1 MACAAPEVFRA
12 LGLLNFSAVLAGGC
26 GVSRP
31 DEAYWSTN
39 DLAIVP
45 PDGAISAAAYQALL
59 DELAQ
64 AQTLEHERV
73 GRIYHLEQA
82 LDQAL
87 ACIEDLKLQVHD
99 QAFLEAQ
106 LATTEEF
113 AYVQQQAIARLKLQL
128 NQQRQLL
135 EAQASEGEL
144 RDQAA
149 QSVLSATESIAQG
162 QQDALEQLRSRIAQ
176 DQAEVYAHRRRLEK
190 QLQDLQI
197 ALDSR
202 QQRILEL
209 ESESLTSRMT
219 TASLEVQLAAAQQ
232 QIRNL
237 CLSLSQH
244 QTSLANLETQI
255 ANRGASGSV
264 NSGATQLS
272 LEPLMQTEMH
282 QELAIA
288 QGKVEELETQLDRL
302 LKQQAIWQQNYQEV
316 EGDRSSNQAKVE
328 ALERQAAEMQEQI
341 LQQARQAEEYETAVQ
356 HWKDRYTTNQNQLV
370 QLRELLRTA
379 IESGSTVAS
388 LWAAIEPLLPP
399 TEEELPS
406 PRTRFQAIDL
416 PDFLVRRRA
425 YRSKT

>member
-1 MACAAPEVFRA
+1 M
-12 LGLLNFSAVLAGGC
+12 
-26 GVSRP
+26 SRP
-31 DEAYWSTN
+31 DEAFWSAN
-39 DLAIVP
+39 EVAIEAISALG
-45 PDGAISAAAYQALL
+45 GAISTASEVSPPISAAVYQALL

-64 AQTLEHERV
+64 AQTLDHERV
-73 GRIYHLEQA
+73 ARIYHLEQA

-144 RDQAA
+144 RDQAV

-162 QQDALEQLRSRIAQ
+162 QQDVLEQLRSRLAQ
-176 DQAEVYAHRRRLEK
+176 DQSEVYAHRRRLEK
-190 QLQDLQI
+190 QIQDLQK
-197 ALDSR
+197 ALESR

-209 ESESLTSRMT
+209 ESESLTSRML
-219 TASLEVQLAAAQQ
+219 TASLEVQLTAAQQ
-232 QIRNL
+232 QIRQL

-244 QTSLANLETQI
+244 QTSLANLETQLA
-255 ANRGASGSV
+255 AND
-264 NSGATQLS
+264 ATQLS
-272 LEPLMQTEMH
+272 LEPLMQPGLQH
-282 QELAIA
+282 ELAIA

-302 LKQQAIWQQNYQEV
+302 LKQQAVWQQNYQEL
-316 EGDRSSNQAKVE
+316 EGDRSANQTRVE
-328 ALERQAAEMQEQI
+328 AMEREAAEMQEQI

-356 HWKDRYTTNQNQLV
+356 HWKDRYTTSQNQLL
-370 QLRELLRTA
+370 QLRDLLSQA
-379 IESGSTVAS
+379 LANGNSE
-388 LWAAIEPLLPP
+388 LWAAIEPLLPAADGGASLS
-399 TEEELPS
+399 TTQLN
-406 PRTRFQAIDL
+406 AIDL

-425 YRSKT
+425 YRTK

>member
-1 MACAAPEVFRA
+1 M
-12 LGLLNFSAVLAGGC
+12 
-26 GVSRP
+26 SRP
-31 DEAYWSTN
+31 DDAVFTN
-39 DLAIVP
+39 DVAIVP
-45 PDGAISAAAYQALL
+45 PESSAISAAAYQALL

-162 QQDALEQLRSRIAQ
+162 QQDVLEQLRSRLAQ
-176 DQAEVYAHRRRLEK
+176 DQAEVYAQRRRLEK

-237 CLSLSQH
+237 CLSLNQH
-244 QTSLANLETQI
+244 QASLANLETQI
-255 ANRGASGSV
+255 T
-264 NSGATQLS
+264 NSGVTQLS
-272 LEPLMQTEMH
+272 LEPLIQTELQ

-302 LKQQAIWQQNYQEV
+302 LKQQAIWQQNYQEL

-328 ALERQAAEMQEQI
+328 AMERQTAEMQEQI

-356 HWKDRYTTNQNQLV
+356 HWKDRYTANQNQLV
-370 QLRELLRTA
+370 QLRELLQGA
-379 IESGSTVAS
+379 IESGGTVAS
-388 LWAAIEPLLPP
+388 LWTAIEPLLPAA
-399 TEEELPS
+399 EEELPA

>member
-1 MACAAPEVFRA
+1 M
-12 LGLLNFSAVLAGGC
+12 
-26 GVSRP
+26 SRP
-31 DEAYWSTN
+31 DDAVCTN
-39 DLAIVP
+39 DVAIVP

-64 AQTLEHERV
+64 AQTLEHEWV

-113 AYVQQQAIARLKLQL
+113 AYVQQQAIACLKLQL
-128 NQQRQLL
+128 SQQRQLI
-135 EAQASEGEL
+135 EAQASEGEV
-144 RDQAA
+144 RDQAV
-149 QSVLSATESIAQG
+149 QSVLSTTESIAQN
-162 QQDALEQLRSRIAQ
+162 QQDVLEQLRSRLAQ

-202 QQRILEL
+202 QQRVLEL

-237 CLSLSQH
+237 CLSLNQH

-255 ANRGASGSV
+255 AASGV
-264 NSGATQLS
+264 TQLS
-272 LEPLMQTEMH
+272 LEPLMQTELQ

-302 LKQQAIWQQNYQEV
+302 LKQQAIWQQNYQEL
-316 EGDRSSNQAKVE
+316 EGDRSTNQTRVE
-328 ALERQAAEMQEQI
+328 AMERQAAEMQEQI

-370 QLRELLRTA
+370 QLRELLRAA
-379 IESGSTVAS
+379 IESGSTVAN
-388 LWAAIEPLLPP
+388 LWTAIEPLLPP
-399 TEEELPS
+399 DEEELPP
-406 PRTRFQAIDL
+406 PRTKFQAIDL

>member
-1 MACAAPEVFRA
+1 M
-12 LGLLNFSAVLAGGC
+12 
-26 GVSRP
+26 SRP
-31 DEAYWSTN
+31 DDVVGSTN
-39 DLAIVP
+39 DVAIVP
-45 PDGAISAAAYQALL
+45 LESGAISAAAYQTVL

-99 QAFLEAQ
+99 QAFLESQ

-149 QSVLSATESIAQG
+149 QLVLSATESIAQG
-162 QQDALEQLRSRIAQ
+162 QQDVLEQLRSRLAQ

-237 CLSLSQH
+237 CLSLNQH
-244 QTSLANLETQI
+244 QASLANLETQI
-255 ANRGASGSV
+255 AH
-264 NSGATQLS
+264 SGATQLS
-272 LEPLMQTEMH
+272 LEPLMQTELQ

-302 LKQQAIWQQNYQEV
+302 LKQQVIWQQNYQEL
-316 EGDRSSNQAKVE
+316 EGDRSSNQVKVE
-328 ALERQAAEMQEQI
+328 AMERQAAEMQEQI

-356 HWKDRYTTNQNQLV
+356 HWKDRYTANQDQLV
-370 QLRELLRTA
+370 QLRELLRAA
-379 IESGSTVAS
+379 IESGSTIAS
-388 LWAAIEPLLPP
+388 LWSAIEPLLPP
-399 TEEELPS
+399 TEAELPA

-425 YRSKT
+425 YRSKS

>member
-1 MACAAPEVFRA
+1 M
-12 LGLLNFSAVLAGGC
+12 
-26 GVSRP
+26 SRP
-31 DEAYWSTN
+31 DDAVCTN
-39 DLAIVP
+39 DVAIVP

-128 NQQRQLL
+128 SQQRQLI
-135 EAQASEGEL
+135 EAQQSEGEI
-144 RDQAA
+144 RDQAV
-149 QSVLSATESIAQG
+149 QSVLSTTESIAQG
-162 QQDALEQLRSRIAQ
+162 QQDVLEQLRSRLAQ

-237 CLSLSQH
+237 CLSLNQH
-244 QTSLANLETQI
+244 QASLANLETQI
-255 ANRGASGSV
+255 AH
-264 NSGATQLS
+264 SGATQLS
-272 LEPLMQTEMH
+272 LEPLMQTELQ

-302 LKQQAIWQQNYQEV
+302 LKQQAIWQQNYQEL

-328 ALERQAAEMQEQI
+328 AMERQAAEMQEQI

-370 QLRELLRTA
+370 QLRELLRAA

-388 LWAAIEPLLPP
+388 LWNAIEPLLPAA
-399 TEEELPS
+399 EDELPA

-425 YRSKT
+425 YRSKS

>member
-1 MACAAPEVFRA
+1 M
-12 LGLLNFSAVLAGGC
+12 
-26 GVSRP
+26 SRP
-31 DEAYWSTN
+31 DEAVCTN
-39 DLAIVP
+39 DVAIAP
-45 PDGAISAAAYQALL
+45 PDGAISAAAYQTVL

-162 QQDALEQLRSRIAQ
+162 QQDALEQLRSRLAQ

-237 CLSLSQH
+237 CLSLNQH
-244 QTSLANLETQI
+244 QASLANLETQI
-255 ANRGASGSV
+255 ARSGANG
-264 NSGATQLS
+264 GATQLS
-272 LEPLMQTEMH
+272 LEPLMQTEFQ

-302 LKQQAIWQQNYQEV
+302 LKQQAIWQQNYQEL
-316 EGDRSSNQAKVE
+316 EGDRSSNLAKVE
-328 ALERQAAEMQEQI
+328 AMERQAAEMQEQI

-356 HWKDRYTTNQNQLV
+356 HWKDRYTTSQNQLV
-370 QLRELLRTA
+370 QLRELLRAA

-388 LWAAIEPLLPP
+388 LWSAIEPLLPP